1 MQKPIFRVFVK
12 YNIRNKGAASKGKN
26 GVIDTFALTDNIK
39 TIERAEEIHNRIC
52 YLNKKKLDKVVI
64 TITDVEVEDQYGF
77 TTDRF

>member
-1 MQKPIFRVFVK
+1 MKKPIFRVFVK
-12 YNIRNKGAASKGKN
+12 YNIRNKGTAGKGKN

-39 TIERAEEIHNRIC
+39 AIEKDEEIQNRIC
-52 YLNKKKLDKVVI
+52 YLHKKKLDKVVI

>member
-12 YNIRNKGAASKGKN
+12 YNIRKGTASKGKN

-39 TIERAEEIHNRIC
+39 TIERDEEIHNRIC
-52 YLNKKKLDKVVI
+52 YLNKKKLEKVVI

>member
-39 TIERAEEIHNRIC
+39 TIEKDEEIHNRIC
-52 YLNKKKLDKVVI
+52 YLNKKKLDKEVI

>member
-12 YNIRNKGAASKGKN
+12 YNIRNKGKVTRGKN
-26 GVIDTFALTDNIK
+26 GMIDTFALTDNIK
-39 TIERAEEIHNRIC
+39 SIEKDEDIQNRIC
-52 YLNKKKLDKVVI
+52 YLHKKRLENVVI

>member
-39 TIERAEEIHNRIC
+39 TIERDEEIHNRIC
-52 YLNKKKLDKVVI
+52 YLNKKKLEKVVI

>member
-39 TIERAEEIHNRIC
+39 TIEKDEEIQNRIC
-52 YLNKKKLDKVVI
+52 YLNKKKLEKVVI
-64 TITDVEVEDQYGF
+64 KITDVEVDDQYGF

>member
-12 YNIRNKGAASKGKN
+12 YNIRNKGKATKGKN

-39 TIERAEEIHNRIC
+39 TIEKDEDIQNRIC

>member
-26 GVIDTFALTDNIK
+26 GIIDTFALTDNIK
-39 TIERAEEIHNRIC
+39 TIEKDEEIHNRIC

>member
-39 TIERAEEIHNRIC
+39 TIEKDEEIQNRIC

>member
-39 TIERAEEIHNRIC
+39 TIEKDEEIHNRIC
-52 YLNKKKLDKVVI
+52 YLNKKKLEKVVI

>member
-12 YNIRNKGAASKGKN
+12 YNIRNKGKVTRGKS

-39 TIERAEEIHNRIC
+39 TIEKDEEIRNRIC

>member
-12 YNIRNKGAASKGKN
+12 YNIRNKGKTTRGKN
-26 GVIDTFALTDNIK
+26 GVIDTFALTDDKKVIEQDEVIK
-39 TIERAEEIHNRIC
+39 NRIC
-52 YLNKKKLDKVVI
+52 YLNKKRLEKVVI

>member
-39 TIERAEEIHNRIC
+39 TIERDEEIHNRIC

>member
-12 YNIRNKGAASKGKN
+12 YNIRPKGKPSRGKN

-39 TIERAEEIHNRIC
+39 SIEKDEEIQNRIC

-64 TITDVEVEDQYGF
+64 TITDVEVENQYGF

>member
-12 YNIRNKGAASKGKN
+12 YNIRNKGKVNRGKN

-39 TIERAEEIHNRIC
+39 TIEKDEEIHNRIS

>member
-12 YNIRNKGAASKGKN
+12 YNIRNKGKANRGKN

-39 TIERAEEIHNRIC
+39 TIEKDEEIRNRIC

>member
-26 GVIDTFALTDNIK
+26 GIIDTFALTDNIK
-39 TIERAEEIHNRIC
+39 TIEKDEEIQNRIC
-52 YLNKKKLDKVVI
+52 YLNKKKLEKVVI
-64 TITDVEVEDQYGF
+64 KITDVEVDDQYGF

>member
-12 YNIRNKGAASKGKN
+12 YNIRTKGKASRGKN

-39 TIERAEEIHNRIC
+39 AIEKDEEIQNRIC
-52 YLNKKKLDKVVI
+52 YLHKKKLDKVVI

>member
-12 YNIRNKGAASKGKN
+12 YNIRNKGTAGKGKN

-39 TIERAEEIHNRIC
+39 TIEKDEEIHNRIC
-52 YLNKKKLDKVVI
+52 YLNKKKLEKVVI
-64 TITDVEVEDQYGF
+64 KITDVEVDDQYGF

>member
-39 TIERAEEIHNRIC
+39 TIEKDEEMHNRIC
-52 YLNKKKLDKVVI
+52 YLNKKKLEKVVI

>member
-12 YNIRNKGAASKGKN
+12 YNIRNKGKATRGKN
-26 GVIDTFALTDNIK
+26 GVIDTFALTDDKKVIEQDEVIK
-39 TIERAEEIHNRIC
+39 NRIC
-52 YLNKKKLDKVVI
+52 YLNKKRLEKVVI

>member
-39 TIERAEEIHNRIC
+39 TIEKDEEIHNRIC
-52 YLNKKKLDKVVI
+52 YLNKKKLDKVII

>member
-39 TIERAEEIHNRIC
+39 TIEKDEEIHNRIC